1 MPVDARFFIGVLLGT
16 GAVPASAK
24 MSTIGANGRTRF
36 TTIFPVES
44 SVVMPEIVLALP
56 LAYAVPPLM

>member
-1 MPVDARFFIGVLLGT
+1 MPVDARFFIGVLFGT
-16 GAVPASAK
+16 GAVPASPK
-24 MSTIGANGRTRF
+24 MSTIGANGRTRL
-36 TTIFPVES
+36 TTILPVES